1 MHVDEGEKLIRLC
14 YGWQFMVWFDNGQF
28 LMGFSLTLNHEEVLL
43 TYLFCRLFRPKLH
56 VKNSVSYIGGTI
68 LIN

>member
-1 MHVDEGEKLIRLC
+1 MRERNGSGCDAVASS
-14 YGWQFMVWFDNGQF
+14 WFGQF

-43 TYLFCRLFRPKLH
+43 TYLFCRHFRPKLH